1 MPRLLMLLMA
11 LAGCLAAQQQPPF
24 TVHALLQLSRISEPQ
39 ISPDGAWV
47 AYVVQTID
55 VPNNTRPRQIWIV
68 PSAGGPARQLTHQ
81 GTANSRPRWSADSK
95 SITYISNASGTSQV
109 WTMNADGTE
118 AKAITNV
125 STGADTHII
134 TPDGRN
140 VLFTSQVYP
149 ECGADDACNKK
160 RMDEEAE
167 SKVKA
172 RTYTT
177 LLYRHWDQWQSKRR
191 KHILMA
197 PVGGGPAKDLTPG
210 NLDVPPFSLDG
221 EDDFAVSPASAELC
235 FTMTSDPVPATGT
248 NFDLYVVP
256 LEGGETRRITD
267 NPGADKAPQYS
278 PDGKYLAYRS
288 QARGGFESDRWRL
301 MLLERESG
309 VLKEITQD
317 MDRPVT
323 HFFWAPDS
331 RRLFFT
337 VEDRGRQVLQMM
349 SVDGGGARTIIGGK
363 GNVEDATLS
372 ADGKTMVYTES
383 SGVRPSEIF
392 RASSAGGAPLPLTNA
407 NRDILSAYHLSSYED
422 FWVTGADQAR
432 VHSFVVKPY
441 GFDEKKKYPV
451 LLLIHGGPQGAWR
464 ENWGYRWNPQVFASA
479 GYVVVMPNPRGSTGY
494 GQKFTDEIS
503 GDWGGRVYDDLMA
516 VMDHVERLP
525 YVDATRM
532 AAAGGSYGGYMVNWI
547 LGRTNRF
554 KALVSHAGVYDL
566 PSMFGVT
573 EELWFPLWE
582 FQGTPWDNP
591 EMYERF
597 SPSRYVKDFQ
607 TPTLV
612 IHGELDFRVPY
623 DQGLNLFTALQMQK
637 VPSKLLIFP
646 DEGHW
651 INKPQNSVL
660 WYETFLDWVGEW
672 TRKKGN

>member
-1 MPRLLMLLMA
+1 MLLMA

-267 NPGADKAPQYS
+267 NPGADKAHQYS

-432 VHSFVVKPY
+432 VHSFLVKPY